1 MARPKSPELTE
12 RELEIMHVFWDRGV
26 KTAQEVRDELATR
39 GRDLTYTTVA
49 TLVRILAEKGFVRQ
63 TNAERPYTYEPV
75 RGFEEVSQSLVNHL
89 VSRVFGGSLEIGRS
103 PPPTQSPASS
113 REQKERRWNGLRPR
127 SRIAWRCALVG

>member
-12 RELEIMHVFWDRGV
+12 RELEIMHVFWDRGS

-63 TNAERPYTYEPV
+63 TNTERPYTYEPV

-89 VSRVFGGSLEIGRS
+89 VSRVFGGSREKLLVSLFGR
-103 PPPTQSPASS
+103 
-113 REQKERRWNGLRPR
+113 QKLSKKELAMLQELLKGQPR
-127 SRIAWRCALVG
+127 